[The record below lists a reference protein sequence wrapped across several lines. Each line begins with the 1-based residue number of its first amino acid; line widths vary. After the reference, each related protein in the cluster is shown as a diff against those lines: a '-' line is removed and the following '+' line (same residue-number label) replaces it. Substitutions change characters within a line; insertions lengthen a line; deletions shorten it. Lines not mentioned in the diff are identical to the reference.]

1 MTTRKTLG
9 QIAEEAYAEYGGDME
24 ECFEAAAAAVEAE
37 VLAQQTPMNQNGKP
51 TQALLPLLKT
61 AFCTIRVCSSKKQYE
76 LVFSFTDIPALH
88 AAEEEWNK
96 FRVAT
101 LSHPVQLAM
110 PQLVGVANGVFG
122 GRPCIKLLNP
132 SLILPEGTAL
142 YAHIHFIAQPV
153 QPASPELPEPV
164 AHIYPSDLERFQESE
179 TFGHAYSVAVG
190 NPDERSV
197 PLYTLS
203 QLVKYAAIAQSVQP
217 ARKVSNE

>member
-1 MTTRKTLG
+1 MTDKTYE
-9 QIAEEAYAEYGGDME
+9 QILALELARQCGASIFKSNNGDRLYTTVTFDIDE
-24 ECFEAAAAAVEAE
+24 LQVFAALTAAQS
-37 VLAQQTPMNQNGKP
+37 AQP
-51 TQALLPLLKT
+51 
-61 AFCTIRVCSSKKQYE
+61 
-76 LVFSFTDIPALH
+76 D
-88 AAEEEWNK
+88 
-96 FRVAT
+96 
-101 LSHPVQLAM
+101 M

-217 ARKVSNE
+217 KATS

>member
-1 MTTRKTLG
+1 MNTQKTLAK
-9 QIAEEAYAEYGGDME
+9 IAEEAYAEYGGDME

-101 LSHPVQLAM
+101 LS
-110 PQLVGVANGVFG
+110 
-122 GRPCIKLLNP
+122 
-132 SLILPEGTAL
+132 
-142 YAHIHFIAQPV
+142 QPV
-153 QPASPELPEPV
+153 FSMSMFASKADYE
-164 AHIYPSDLERFQESE
+164 
-179 TFGHAYSVAVG
+179 
-190 NPDERSV
+190 
-197 PLYTLS
+197 
-203 QLVKYAAIAQSVQP
+203 AAIAQPVQP